1 MLAAQAE
8 NLLRGVDDLDDTIK
22 LLQAFEEAGAHV
34 LYAPGINSP
43 NQLRTVTGSLDKR
56 FNVLA
61 SFMPVGNL
69 AEFSECRAN
78 RISLGWAP
86 NFAAITPFLM
96 QVLR

>member
-1 MLAAQAE
+1 VLAAQAE

-43 NQLRTVTGSLDKR
+43 NQLRTVTGSLDKP

-61 SFMPVGNL
+61 SFMLGEILP
-69 AEFSECRAN
+69 
-78 RISLGWAP
+78 SLS
-86 NFAAITPFLM
+86 AITSFLM